1 MDDGR
6 TDRYLDRPMNGQTEG
21 GGADKQKDGQ
31 MDRRGMPLPQKN
43 ADSFESLFLGFFKR
57 GLINFSLN
65 NFSRFQIFLD
75 FIILSCY
82 S

>member
-1 MDDGR
+1 MGTSGYPLGYLPTDDRLKG
-6 TDRYLDRPMNGQTEG
+6 N
-21 GGADKQKDGQ
+21 DKY
-31 MDRRGMPLPQKN
+31 
-43 ADSFESLFLGFFKR
+43 FESLFLGFLKEDL
-57 GLINFSLN
+57 LIFSLN